1 MLTLLAIAHEAPPF
15 EILGDVPLAAQA
27 HVPAW
32 VMYLAPVV
40 AYAIFSGAV
49 GGLNQVIRQR
59 DLDGVPVSP
68 RLRLMAAVLNAMAA
82 NWDKTREQAG
92 KAKVTP

>member
-1 MLTLLAIAHEAPPF
+1 MYLLATALEAQPF
-15 EILGDVPLAAQA
+15 TLPGDVPPVLAAHLPTWA
-27 HVPAW
+27 LYV
-32 VMYLAPVV
+32 LPVL
-40 AYAIFSGAV
+40 AYAVFSGAV

-68 RLRLMAAVLNAMAA
+68 RLRLVAAVLNAMAA